1 MKKDLEKEIELAVEE
16 TKKKVSRKKKEVE
29 EAIEEIKS
37 EAETKD
43 VQENDAFVVEESMK
57 ENVLKEVE
65 STKEEAKVSEE
76 FSIGDELIDEETK
89 AKIDSSERKQNE
101 PKEKVENKTLADFG
115 GMNTKGVEAFKAKAV
130 VIDTR
135 IAGKYDDLRKKS
147 EVIWARVVGSELDKK
162 AHSVAI
168 VCLLD
173 DGQRALIPDYLY
185 FMPETKF
192 DEGYENQSD
201 SEKAKIRQKLAS
213 YQMGAIVCFTILS
226 VSKDEKMGLT
236 IFGNRVEA
244 MNRMQDF
251 YFTHKKY
258 PQTKENTIAV
268 GDKTKARVLTVR
280 SHKLFVECCGVE
292 TYLSPYYL
300 SNETITNCKNLYKPG
315 DVIDVEI
322 RKMYTE
328 PKNYLSLT
336 SRFSITKEK
345 AQQIIKGSTYLGT
358 VERIDAQ
365 KGTVSIRL
373 TNGLNVSVLRNKII
387 TVDPKTLAK
396 GDRVVVEVTKV
407 LDEFAQ
413 GFIIAKC

>member
-1 MKKDLEKEIELAVEE
+1 MKKDLEKEIELVVEE
-16 TKKKVSRKKKEVE
+16 TKKKVSKRKKTNEAVKEVE
-29 EAIEEIKS
+29 IET
-37 EAETKD
+37 ETKD
-43 VQENDAFVVEESMK
+43 AQEAKPIVVEEP
-57 ENVLKEVE
+57 
-65 STKEEAKVSEE
+65 TIEEALKKAEP
-76 FSIGDELIDEETK
+76 IKDEMGSVEKPLVENKPIDEEKKTK
-89 AKIDSSERKQNE
+89 TDSPKKKNAE

-115 GMNTKGVEAFKAKAV
+115 GVNAKGVEAFKAKAV
-130 VIDTR
+130 VINNK
-135 IAGKYDDLRKKS
+135 IADKYDDLRKKG

-162 AHSVAI
+162 MHSVAI

-173 DGQRALIPDYLY
+173 DGQRALIPDCFY
-185 FMPETKF
+185 FMPDTKF

-213 YQMGAIVCFTILS
+213 YQMGAIVCFTIFS
-226 VSKDEKMGLT
+226 VSRDEKMGLT
-236 IFGNRVEA
+236 IFGNRVDA
-244 MNRMQDF
+244 MNKLQDF
-251 YFTHKKY
+251 YFTHKNY

-280 SHKLFVECCGVE
+280 SHKLFVECCGIE
-292 TYLSPYYL
+292 TFLSPYYL
-300 SNETITNCKNLYKPG
+300 SNETITNCKNLYKSG

-358 VERIDAQ
+358 VERIDGQ
-365 KGTVSIRL
+365 KGTISIRL
-373 TNGLNVSVLRNKII
+373 TNGLNVSVLRNKIV